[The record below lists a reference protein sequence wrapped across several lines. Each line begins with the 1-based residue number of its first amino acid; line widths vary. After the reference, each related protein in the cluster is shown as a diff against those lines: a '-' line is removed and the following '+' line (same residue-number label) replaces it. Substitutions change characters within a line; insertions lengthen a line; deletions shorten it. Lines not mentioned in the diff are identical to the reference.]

1 MYPHYLCGKGKEG
14 NYVYYERPGEI
25 EIPQLNARGIG
36 IDEMLRHWLFVT
48 EYQYTHVGL
57 WTLLLLLSS
66 SADLTSCFS
75 HSHAALVLL
84 VVVVTGEME
93 KAITVIDIEQVKM
106 SDVAGDA
113 LEFVRRS
120 VGIANQH
127 YPERSFVFPSPS
139 LTFPLPQSIPNLPC
153 ECSKL
158 VLFHLETYQTD
169 GS

>member
-57 WTLLLLLSS
+57 LCLTCSPQSAHLSS
-66 SADLTSCFS
+66 
-75 HSHAALVLL
+75 
-84 VVVVTGEME
+84 VTGDME

-106 SDVAGDA
+106 SDIAGDA

-127 YPERSFVFPSPS
+127 YPERFVLLS
-139 LTFPLPQSIPNLPC
+139 
-153 ECSKL
+153 
-158 VLFHLETYQTD
+158 VLR
-169 GS
+169 

>member
-1 MYPHYLCGKGKEG
+1 
-14 NYVYYERPGEI
+14 
-25 EIPQLNARGIG
+25 
-36 IDEMLRHWLFVT
+36 
-48 EYQYTHVGL
+48 
-57 WTLLLLLSS
+57 
-66 SADLTSCFS
+66 
-75 HSHAALVLL
+75 
-84 VVVVTGEME
+84 ME

-127 YPERSFVFPSPS
+127 YPERFPWFLSFPSSHPS
-139 LTFPLPQSIPNLPC
+139 LQSISYLSR

-158 VLFHLETYQTD
+158 VLFYLEIDQTY